1 MPYVETV
8 MLTVHLAQ
16 DEVRSGWDYLK
27 SHPTCFAQD
36 EISSSW
42 LSRAD
47 VIDQD
52 DPSWTSLELDFF

>member
-8 MLTVHLAQ
+8 MLIVHLAQ
-16 DEVRSGWDYLK
+16 DEI
-27 SHPTCFAQD
+27 
-36 EISSSW
+36 ISN
-42 LSRAD
+42 LVLPD